1 MSNRKE
7 LLLPIMKSRII
18 KETDELPL
26 MEDFFSIQGEGYFS
40 GQAALSKIKFY
51 ASSGNITSGDFYL
64 YGLNKS

>member
-26 MEDFFSIQGEGYFS
+26 S
-40 GQAALSKIKFY
+40 
-51 ASSGNITSGDFYL
+51 L
-64 YGLNKS
+64 YGRLYQGQRFYEEYAEWESYPKRG